1 MSRKKVYEEKQR
13 HGTAELPI
21 GIHKMEYPE
30 GTDAIFYLHWHQ
42 EFEFLVVTNGNI
54 IFNIEDREYKLHTG
68 DGVFI
73 NSNFLHSARA
83 EGYHACSF
91 MALDF
96 SYQFLHE
103 DIHSSFA
110 KRFITPVLNGKSYSG
125 SSWNKGM
132 DGRTLCF
139 QCFWRQGLVQDMNCT
154 TMNL

>member
-1 MSRKKVYEEKQR
+1 MKYLIFKQAIKRIGGCLLSRKKVYEEKQR

-91 MALDF
+91 IALDF
-96 SYQFLHE
+96 SSFCMKISTAVLQKGLLHQ
-103 DIHSSFA
+103 S
-110 KRFITPVLNGKSYSG
+110 
-125 SSWNKGM
+125 
-132 DGRTLCF
+132 
-139 QCFWRQGLVQDMNCT
+139 
-154 TMNL
+154 